1 MLKIGSIHMNKD
13 RILIVEDDEFLRKA
27 SEVGLKKR
35 GFTVLTARDGEE
47 ALRQVRIGAPDLV
60 LLDLLMPKLSGIQ
73 VLEALKQDKG
83 TCDIPVVVLTNSS
96 VDSDVRKAK
105 NLGAVGYLV
114 KVNLSLQELCDRV
127 IEYLGGSNDGSE
139 TNNSADRR

>member
-1 MLKIGSIHMNKD
+1 MNMNKD

-35 GFTVLTARDGEE
+35 GFAVLTARNGEE
-47 ALRQVRIGAPDLV
+47 ALRQVRIGAPNLI
-60 LLDLLMPKLSGIQ
+60 LLDLFMPKLSGMQ
-73 VLEALKQDKG
+73 VLEALKQDKE

-96 VDSDVRKAK
+96 MDSDVKIAA

-114 KVNLSLQELCDRV
+114 KVNLSLQELGDRV
-127 IEYLGGSNDGSE
+127 IEYLGGSNDGLE
-139 TNNSADRR
+139 TNNFADRR